1 MRMLLGCLLVL
12 LCAGSA
18 VAQPAP
24 SRFSLIAG
32 AGAVGS
38 TSSVLPG
45 SVTMVSIGADPRLS
59 PNWEL
64 RVEAGRR
71 FPSHRSWEPHSLY
84 YEPSPDDPSQA
95 IESDTTQLATEDT
108 LVDVAMLLRRAW
120 PIGDRFEAAFLTGL
134 DFSVVNLHSHLTLRP
149 RPGSGRPEEVFEHSS
164 RRTLRVLD
172 IGVEG
177 GVRLS
182 RQWRVL
188 AFGIAGLQPPIDED
202 RRPQLR
208 SGLMLKRVF

>member
-1 MRMLLGCLLVL
+1 
-12 LCAGSA
+12 
-18 VAQPAP
+18 
-24 SRFSLIAG
+24 
-32 AGAVGS
+32 
-38 TSSVLPG
+38 
-45 SVTMVSIGADPRLS
+45 MVSIGTDLRLS
-59 PNWEL
+59 SNWEL

-71 FPSHRSWEPHSLY
+71 FPSRRSWDPHSLY
-84 YEPSPDDPSQA
+84 YEPSPDDPSQV
-95 IESDTTQLATEDT
+95 IESDITELATEET
-108 LVDVAMLLRRAW
+108 LVDVAVLLRRAW

-149 RPGSGRPEEVFEHSS
+149 HPGSGRPEEVFEHSS

-188 AFGIAGLQPPIDED
+188 AYGIAGLQPPIDED

-208 SGLMLKRVF
+208 SGVMLKRVF